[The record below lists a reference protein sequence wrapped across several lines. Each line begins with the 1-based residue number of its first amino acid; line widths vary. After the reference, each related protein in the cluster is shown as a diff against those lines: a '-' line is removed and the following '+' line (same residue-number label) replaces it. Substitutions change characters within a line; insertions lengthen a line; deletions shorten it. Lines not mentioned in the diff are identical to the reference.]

1 MQLVILAGG
10 LGTRISEESI
20 LRPKPLIEIGGRP
33 IIWHIM
39 KHYSHYGINDFVICC
54 GYKGYMIKEFFSNY
68 LLHISDVTI
77 NLDKNQIK
85 FHNSKKDSWTI
96 TLVDTGAETQTGG
109 RLKRVEKYLKPEFCM
124 TYGDGLSNV
133 NIKKLINF
141 HKKNKKL
148 ATMTTVQPPGR
159 FGIVKT
165 KGDKILNFLEKPVG
179 NGAWINGG
187 FFVLNKKILKLIKD
201 DMTIW
206 EKKPLEI
213 LAKKRELISFKHK
226 NFWHPMD
233 TLRDKQ
239 YLEDLWQEK
248 NCPWKLW
255 NE

>member
-187 FFVLNKKILKLIKD
+187 FFVLNRKILKLIKD

-255 NE
+255 KE